1 MEGKKGKNL
10 KYLRANNTREV
21 LRHLVLNGDSSR
33 VRLSKKLGLSK
44 MTITNIVNDLQKG
57 GYIYESDTYDKEN
70 AGSTGPKPI
79 MLRVTQNKLTAIGI
93 SASREKMICSL
104 SDIASGEL
112 FVDQKKINNQT
123 IQETFVDDVC
133 EMIDKVLSYDTDL
146 NSSII
151 GIGIATI
158 GLVNTNSGTLVR
170 STDFLENKKIE
181 LKAILEEK
189 YHIPVFVSNDMQAAV
204 IGEQLYGY
212 GRRYQNYLYMGLGNG
227 VGTAVINNGS
237 LITGSKG
244 FAVEAGHMS
253 VNYAGEL
260 CECGNR
266 GCLELYA
273 SFPVLY
279 KKAGCENIG
288 QLLEQYEASDETTI
302 QVIDGFIRAV
312 SIALTNLNN
321 IFDMDLVIF
330 GHEGSLLT
338 PDILKKIE
346 ENVNKTSICHD
357 EKQIKIV
364 TSTFGTLGALRGAT
378 SLIFKKFFQGEI
390 SWSLVQDI
398 EDTIS

>member
-10 KYLRANNTREV
+10 KYLRENNTREV

-33 VRLSKKLGLSK
+33 IHLSKKLGLSK

-79 MLRVTQNKLTAIGI
+79 MLSVKQNKLTAIGI
-93 SASREKMICSL
+93 SISREKMLCSL

-112 FVDQKKINNQT
+112 FVDLKRINNHS
-123 IQETFVDDVC
+123 IQKTFIKDVC
-133 EMIDKVLSYDTDL
+133 EMIEKVLNYDTDL

-170 STDFLENKKIE
+170 STDFLENEKIE
-181 LKAILEEK
+181 LKEILEEK
-189 YHIPVFVSNDMQAAV
+189 YNIPVFVSNDMQAAI

-212 GRRYQNYLYMGLGNG
+212 GKRYQNYLYMGLGNG
-227 VGTAVINNGS
+227 VGTAVINNGT

-253 VNYAGEL
+253 VNYAGKL

-273 SFPVLY
+273 SYPVLF
-279 KKAGCENIG
+279 KKADCENID
-288 QLLEQYEASDETTI
+288 QLLERYESSDETTV
-302 QVIDGFIRAV
+302 QVVETFIKAV

-346 ENVNKTSICHD
+346 NNVNRTSMCHE

-378 SLIFKKFFQGEI
+378 SLIFKKFFEGEI
-390 SWSLVQDI
+390 PWSLMQEL
-398 EDTIS
+398 EDMV